1 METHTNAQINNGKV
15 CHDYPLAIRD
25 ASFMTAM
32 SLFLKTFPYALVRFA
47 ILLAVTTV
55 TIIWGLLTFGGAS
68 WLTAKVH
75 DTFGLI
81 WLVGGC
87 SIYGYLWY
95 FLVRYSMYMLKCG
108 HIAVLTELVT
118 HGQIG
123 NGDENMFSYGK
134 RIISEKFTQAN
145 VLFTLDAMIDGVV
158 MSFNRTL
165 DWVGSLL
172 PIPGVEGL
180 MNLVKAI
187 LFSASTYIDETIFS
201 YTLARKETNPWQGG
215 RDGLIYYCQ
224 NAKEILKTAVWVVVL
239 DKVMTAIL
247 WIVFLAPAIA
257 ITHFIGG
264 IIGGA
269 ALIASIL
276 CAANARSAFLEPVFL
291 IMVMTKFHV
300 AAENQPINAEWDSR
314 LTSISD
320 KFGQI
325 KEKAIEWVND
335 GTNVAKPSNS
345 RELAA

>member
-1 METHTNAQINNGKV
+1 METNPSAQIDHGKV

-25 ASFMTAM
+25 ASFLTAV

-47 ILLAVTTV
+47 ILLAVTTI

-81 WLVGGC
+81 WMVGGC

-134 RIISEKFTQAN
+134 RIITGKFTQAN

-180 MNLVKAI
+180 MNLVKAV

-224 NAKEILKTAVWVVVL
+224 NAREILKTAVWVVVL
-239 DKVMTAIL
+239 DKVLTAVL
-247 WIVFLAPAIA
+247 WVVFLAPAIA

-269 ALIASIL
+269 ALIASVL
-276 CAANARSAFLEPVFL
+276 CAANARSAFLEPIFL

-325 KEKAIEWVND
+325 KEKAIEWVNE
-335 GTNVAKPSNS
+335 GGNVAKPSNS

>member
-1 METHTNAQINNGKV
+1 METNPSAQIDHGKV

-25 ASFMTAM
+25 ASFLTAV

-47 ILLAVTTV
+47 ILLAVTTI

-81 WLVGGC
+81 WMVGGC

-134 RIISEKFTQAN
+134 RIITGKFTQAN

-180 MNLVKAI
+180 MNLVKAV

-239 DKVMTAIL
+239 DKVLTAVL
-247 WIVFLAPAIA
+247 WVVFLAPAIA

-269 ALIASIL
+269 ALIASVL

-300 AAENQPINAEWDSR
+300 AAENQPINAEWDAR

-325 KEKAIEWVND
+325 KEKAIDWVNE
-335 GTNVAKPSNS
+335 GGNVAKPANS